1 MTNQGLDRIEQEFGK
16 SFAGVCSELRLTA
29 PVLSPDW
36 NLREAEGPGPSWLF
50 AGQAEVCQEADTL
63 APTCQGWLTNIYNMF
78 AATGTN
84 ATRWCGC
91 PSA

>member
-1 MTNQGLDRIEQEFGK
+1 MVRKAASLCFLDSVSGI
-16 SFAGVCSELRLTA
+16 CSELRLTA

-50 AGQAEVCQEADTL
+50 TAHEAEVCQEVETL

-78 AATGTN
+78 AAGTN
-84 ATRWCGC
+84 ATRWCGS
-91 PSA
+91 PSM